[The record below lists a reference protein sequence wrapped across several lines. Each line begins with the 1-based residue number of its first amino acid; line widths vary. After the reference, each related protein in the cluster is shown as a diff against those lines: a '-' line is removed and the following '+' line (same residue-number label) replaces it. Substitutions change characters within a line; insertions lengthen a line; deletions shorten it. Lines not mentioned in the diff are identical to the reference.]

1 MSTEDHTDPRGA
13 RRNRPVH
20 VDALATRVI
29 SVLSDRQAVSVDGLR
44 RFVLDHLT
52 RAVLCPGVC
61 RPDDLLEELRG
72 HRITTDDIIDNYVP
86 CVAREMGVAWA
97 EDRISFAQVTV
108 GTLRL
113 QSLVSE
119 ASSTMRFDH
128 KTDQGR
134 LHVLVVVPP
143 DEQHFLGASVLD
155 AQLRRMGCEVS
166 SSYDEDAGSLT
177 FRLMQDTPDL
187 ILITCARAETLESV
201 CRTVQTIRSAVGSDV
216 VIAMGGAIDG
226 DNRELKELTG
236 VDIVTRRVAEA
247 VSYCTAK
254 PAASLRL

>member
-13 RRNRPVH
+13 LRNRPVH

-52 RAVLCPGVC
+52 RAVLNPGMY
-61 RPDDLLEELRG
+61 RADDLLEELRG
-72 HRITTDDIIDNYVP
+72 HRVTKDDIIDNYVP
-86 CVAREMGVAWA
+86 CVAREMGYAWSA
-97 EDRISFAQVTV
+97 DEISFAQVTV
-108 GTLRL
+108 ATLRL
-113 QSLVSE
+113 QALVGE
-119 ASSTMRFDH
+119 ASRTMHFDH

-134 LHVLVVVPP
+134 LHVLVLVPP
-143 DEQHFLGASVLD
+143 GEQHFLGASVLD
-155 AQLRRMGCEVS
+155 AQLHRMGCEVS

-177 FRLMQDTPDL
+177 FRLMQDPPDL
-187 ILITCARAETLESV
+187 ILITCARTETLESV
-201 CRTVQTIRSAVGSDV
+201 RRTVQTIRSAVGDDV
-216 VIAMGGAIDG
+216 VIAMGGAVNG
-226 DNRELKELTG
+226 DNRELREKTG

-247 VSYCTAK
+247 VSHCTAK